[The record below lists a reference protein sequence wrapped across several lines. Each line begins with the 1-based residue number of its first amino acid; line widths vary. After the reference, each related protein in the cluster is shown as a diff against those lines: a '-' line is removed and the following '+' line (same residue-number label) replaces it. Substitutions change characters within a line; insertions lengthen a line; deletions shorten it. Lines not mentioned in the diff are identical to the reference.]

1 MVFRCTYWL
10 HAASLE
16 NFSYFYLIKMKNLPH
31 SKPYF
36 GLFWPLKLIK
46 TLFTYFYHKIKPKPS
61 IDGTL
66 SPNTIFISKGLYCT
80 QCPRTDLNKRFLP
93 KPMTTTGWKGTPYGV
108 KIMMNWNPP
117 WWIRVTKKF
126 FFETFFRLKFFFSGK
141 KKFRAIRK
149 FLKFFDFQK
158 W

>member
-1 MVFRCTYWL
+1 MVFRCTYGL
-10 HAASLE
+10 LAASLE

-66 SPNTIFISKGLYCT
+66 SPNTIFISEGLYCT
-80 QCPRTDLNKRFLP
+80 VLKLHKSCYFKKDLSTLN
-93 KPMTTTGWKGTPYGV
+93 
-108 KIMMNWNPP
+108 
-117 WWIRVTKKF
+117 
-126 FFETFFRLKFFFSGK
+126 
-141 KKFRAIRK
+141 
-149 FLKFFDFQK
+149 FDI
-158 W
+158 